1 MHNQHVNCNI
11 QLVTTIS
18 HSIISSLTCYLVT
31 RFKSCFSGS
40 GAFGKV
46 YEGRWHPAENLN
58 TTDNK
63 GFRVAIKILKD
74 SGDPESTRE
83 FFDVGS
89 WFCKFLFSI
98 ELSSISQ
105 RF

>member
-1 MHNQHVNCNI
+1 MHIQHANCNI

-18 HSIISSLTCYLVT
+18 HNIINCLKCKLVT
-31 RFKSCFSGS
+31 RFESCFLGS

-58 TTDNK
+58 ATDNK

-83 FFDVGS
+83 FFDV
-89 WFCKFLFSI
+89 
-98 ELSSISQ
+98 SSC
-105 RF
+105 F